1 MSFYTDHRKFN
12 PATDNIQIRVNKR
25 AKKNRPNHSIVVE
38 DPFDL
43 SHNLTAGVHKHSKF
57 I

>member
-1 MSFYTDHRKFN
+1 MSFYKDKFN

-43 SHNLTAGVHKHSKF
+43 NHNLTAGVHKHSKF